1 MTKHSQTLQQ
11 SNPLIMSSAGG
22 QAAATNTGKAA
33 PFNVTGIAPN
43 MAVAAAGGS
52 AATLN
57 VGNAKRVWGSTAP
70 EEVKATEPVQ
80 STPSLNVNQPASGG
94 FNKPA
99 TT

>member
-1 MTKHSQTLQQ
+1 
-11 SNPLIMSSAGG
+11 MSSAGG

-80 STPSLNVNQPASGG
+80 STPSLNVSQPVSGG